1 MKEHSLLHYPLSMK
15 MRGSRKNTAPR
26 VRLSESTS
34 ATATTTATVLPH
46 RAVLHLVPLLTAKE
60 TKPAIDS
67 SLRQESRALS
77 RLLNRHLKLVHV
89 TIWDA
94 WAVFWNVSR
103 IEALVASNVD
113 VEGRIVYS
121 LCLKLLLKARKD
133 ALAIVQDLGR
143 VPKLATRA
151 KRAKPSEVEGA
162 GIFSL
167 VTQLAVW
174 TTRTE
179 PSEICS
185 A

>member
-1 MKEHSLLHYPLSMK
+1 M
-15 MRGSRKNTAPR
+15 
-26 VRLSESTS
+26 
-34 ATATTTATVLPH
+34 
-46 RAVLHLVPLLTAKE
+46 
-60 TKPAIDS
+60 
-67 SLRQESRALS
+67 
-77 RLLNRHLKLVHV
+77 KLVHV